1 MFAKITY
8 LIRRAHGIASCAL
21 RRTSLRIYS
30 ALVGR
35 HIAIGKFYPG
45 QRSTFALDQT
55 IFDLSHLDLSAQP
68 TVVEIVSFPFGAD
81 SPSEPGVACI
91 SLKNGRAYQSGKHFI
106 KDVNLALKDQS
117 AKPRVVI
124 NEPAY
129 VIPYMTNHFGHFTGE
144 CLGAIIAFSRLIP
157 DERRKL
163 YVLYP
168 EALEESIQH
177 QASFKNISKIDA
189 LTLSKNNILFTNA
202 KILPR
207 LSPWQNLCL
216 AQQIYRILPRGRC
229 AEATKVFLTSER
241 VSRIANISQVVD
253 YLRAEGFFILNPT
266 EHQFEDTLSIIR
278 DCTTLLT
285 ENGSITLNV
294 LIARVTPY
302 LVLTAEKGLRLNE
315 SEFAGGGIF
324 NSFNSFWAQYLV
336 CSTSTQA
343 QSHHAYSTQIFVDLN
358 ELDSAINKLEATTF
372 G

>member
-1 MFAKITY
+1 
-8 LIRRAHGIASCAL
+8 
-21 RRTSLRIYS
+21 
-30 ALVGR
+30 
-35 HIAIGKFYPG
+35 
-45 QRSTFALDQT
+45 
-55 IFDLSHLDLSAQP
+55 
-68 TVVEIVSFPFGAD
+68 VEIVSFPFGAD